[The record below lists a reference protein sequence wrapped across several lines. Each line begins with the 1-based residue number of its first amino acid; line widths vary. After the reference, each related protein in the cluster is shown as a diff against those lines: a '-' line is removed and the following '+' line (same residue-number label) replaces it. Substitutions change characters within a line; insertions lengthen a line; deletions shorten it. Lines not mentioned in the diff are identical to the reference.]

1 MEGGGSVKHTR
12 ESIIAKWDTL
22 SNLDRD
28 EWVATVVMDIMGW
41 SWSYH
46 FFPWELIADAWRVLE
61 KLRGKWFVRIADF
74 GRHGWG
80 VELVSE
86 TAAIPYVSVTRET
99 VQEAICLA
107 ALIATLT
114 GEAED

>member
-1 MEGGGSVKHTR
+1 MKHTR
-12 ESIIAKWDTL
+12 ESIIAWWDGV
-22 SNLDRD
+22 NPKERD
-28 EWVATVVMDIMGW
+28 MKVAESVMDW
-41 SWSYH
+41 RRVRCDYFSPSTS
-46 FFPWELIADAWRVLE
+46 IADSWRVLE

-99 VQEAICLA
+99 VTRSDMLSGVDCDIDR
-107 ALIATLT
+107 
-114 GEAED
+114 GG